1 MWQMKDGRRE
11 ENRMSTNLVRLSGLA
26 AMLGG
31 VLWALWAGVE
41 QSVGWGAPGSTA
53 YERYELINR
62 LMPLALLPVV
72 VGFIGLHAAQR
83 RSYGWLGMAGFATVL
98 VGFMLIIAGNLGE
111 FWVFSDESYEG
122 AGRNAS
128 WALFLLGHPVLVIG
142 TLLFGIATARAKVFP
157 REAAMLFA
165 VFSVGV
171 VVPFL
176 GAFIF
181 AFPFI
186 WLGYLLWSGK
196 YERGQQ
202 PSRVS

>member
-1 MWQMKDGRRE
+1 
-11 ENRMSTNLVRLSGLA
+11 
-26 AMLGG
+26 
-31 VLWALWAGVE
+31 
-41 QSVGWGAPGSTA
+41 
-53 YERYELINR
+53 
-62 LMPLALLPVV
+62 
-72 VGFIGLHAAQR
+72 
-83 RSYGWLGMAGFATVL
+83 
-98 VGFMLIIAGNLGE
+98 
-111 FWVFSDESYEG
+111 
-122 AGRNAS
+122 
-128 WALFLLGHPVLVIG
+128 LVIG

-165 VFSVGV
+165 VFGVGV
-171 VVPFL
+171 VVPFF